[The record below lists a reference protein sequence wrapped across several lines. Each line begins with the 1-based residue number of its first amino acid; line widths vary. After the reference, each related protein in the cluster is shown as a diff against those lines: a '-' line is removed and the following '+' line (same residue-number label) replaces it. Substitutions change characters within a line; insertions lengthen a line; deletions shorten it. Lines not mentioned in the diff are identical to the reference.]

1 LIQGR
6 IFAHYGVSG
15 IMCQLFPEKSAITYG
30 DEMKFASRIE
40 KVPPYLFVGISR
52 KIAEKRA
59 QGIDVISFGIGDP
72 DIPTPENVVEKLR
85 ETALDSPNHRY
96 PETDGLPEFRQA
108 VADWYQRRFGISVH
122 PDKETLPLI
131 GAKEGIGHAAL
142 CFIEP
147 GDIALVPDPGYPV
160 YSVGTWFAGGECHW
174 MPLLEENGWMPDLD
188 AIPDD
193 VADKARVI
201 WLNYPNN
208 PTGAIADAGYFAKV
222 VDFAKAHDI
231 AVMHDASYSEVAF
244 DGYRPISFLETPG
257 AIDVGVEFHSLSKSY
272 NMTGWRLGMAVGN
285 EDIISALMVI
295 KSNLDSGVPNAIQYM
310 GMEAMEMSQDA
321 IDERNAIY
329 EHRRDRVVQ
338 TLRDIGLDAIPP
350 KASLYVWTRI
360 PEGFTS
366 AEFTALLLDEA
377 DIVVT
382 PGNGYGEYG
391 EGYIRLSLTIND
403 EDMEKGL
410 ARLSEWQ
417 IPSKD

>member
-1 LIQGR
+1 
-6 IFAHYGVSG
+6 
-15 IMCQLFPEKSAITYG
+15 
-30 DEMKFASRIE
+30 MKFASRIE

-85 ETALDSPNHRY
+85 EAALDSPNHRY

-193 VADKARVI
+193 VADKATVM

-208 PTGAIADAGYFAKV
+208 PTGAIADADYFAKV
-222 VDFAKAHDI
+222 VEFAKAHDI

-244 DGYRPISFLETPG
+244 DGYHPISFLETPD

-310 GMEAMEMSQDA
+310 GMEAMELSQEA

-410 ARLSEWQ
+410 ARLSEWK

>member
-1 LIQGR
+1 
-6 IFAHYGVSG
+6 
-15 IMCQLFPEKSAITYG
+15 
-30 DEMKFASRIE
+30 MKFASRIE

-188 AIPDD
+188 AIPDE
-193 VADKARVI
+193 VADKATVM

-208 PTGAIADAGYFAKV
+208 PTGAIADADYFAKV
-222 VDFAKAHDI
+222 VEFAKAHDI

-310 GMEAMEMSQDA
+310 GMEAMELSQNA

>member
-1 LIQGR
+1 
-6 IFAHYGVSG
+6 
-15 IMCQLFPEKSAITYG
+15 
-30 DEMKFASRIE
+30 MKFASRIE
-40 KVPPYLFVGISR
+40 KVPPYLFVEISR
-52 KIAEKRA
+52 KIAAKRE

-72 DIPTPENVVEKLR
+72 DIPTPDNVIEKLR
-85 ETALDSPNHRY
+85 ETALDGPNHRY

-208 PTGAIADAGYFAKV
+208 PTGAIAEAGYFDKV
-222 VDFAKAHDI
+222 VEFAKEHDI

-244 DGYRPISFLETPG
+244 DGYQPVSFLETPG

-310 GMEAMEMSQDA
+310 GMEAMELSQEA

-329 EHRRDRVVQ
+329 ERRRDRVVQ
-338 TLRDIGLDAIPP
+338 TLQEIGLDAIPP

-410 ARLSEWQ
+410 AKLSEWR
-417 IPSKD
+417 IPSKG

>member
-1 LIQGR
+1 
-6 IFAHYGVSG
+6 
-15 IMCQLFPEKSAITYG
+15 
-30 DEMKFASRIE
+30 MKFASRIE

-72 DIPTPENVVEKLR
+72 DIPTPENVVDKLR

-222 VDFAKAHDI
+222 VEFAKAHDI
-231 AVMHDASYSEVAF
+231 AVLHDASYSEVAF

-338 TLRDIGLDAIPP
+338 TLHDIGLDAIPP

-366 AEFTALLLDEA
+366 AEFTALLLDET

>member
-1 LIQGR
+1 
-6 IFAHYGVSG
+6 
-15 IMCQLFPEKSAITYG
+15 
-30 DEMKFASRIE
+30 MKFASRIE
-40 KVPPYLFVGISR
+40 KVPPYLFVEISR
-52 KIAEKRA
+52 KIAAKRE

-72 DIPTPENVVEKLR
+72 DIPTPDNVIEKLR
-85 ETALDSPNHRY
+85 ETALDGPNHRY

-188 AIPDD
+188 AIPDE

-208 PTGAIADAGYFAKV
+208 PTGAIAEAGYFDKV
-222 VDFAKAHDI
+222 VEFAKAHDI

-244 DGYRPISFLETPG
+244 DGYRPVSFLETPG

-310 GMEAMEMSQDA
+310 GMEAMELSQEA

-329 EHRRDRVVQ
+329 ERRRDRVVQ
-338 TLRDIGLDAIPP
+338 TLQEIGLDAIPP

-410 ARLSEWQ
+410 AKLSEWR
-417 IPSKD
+417 IPSKG

>member
-1 LIQGR
+1 
-6 IFAHYGVSG
+6 
-15 IMCQLFPEKSAITYG
+15 
-30 DEMKFASRIE
+30 MKFASRIE

-193 VADKARVI
+193 VADKAKVI

-208 PTGAIADAGYFAKV
+208 PTGAIADADYFAKV
-222 VDFAKAHDI
+222 VEFAKAHDI

-310 GMEAMEMSQDA
+310 GMEAMELSQDA

-417 IPSKD
+417 IPSRG

>member
-1 LIQGR
+1 
-6 IFAHYGVSG
+6 
-15 IMCQLFPEKSAITYG
+15 
-30 DEMKFASRIE
+30 MKFASRIDR
-40 KVPPYLFVGISR
+40 VPPYLFVGISR

-142 CFIEP
+142 CFIEQ

-222 VDFAKAHDI
+222 VEFAKAHDI

>member
-1 LIQGR
+1 
-6 IFAHYGVSG
+6 
-15 IMCQLFPEKSAITYG
+15 
-30 DEMKFASRIE
+30 MKFASRIE

-193 VADKARVI
+193 VADKATVM

-222 VDFAKAHDI
+222 VEFAKAHDI

-310 GMEAMEMSQDA
+310 GMEAMELSQNA

-417 IPSKD
+417 IPAKD

>member
-1 LIQGR
+1 
-6 IFAHYGVSG
+6 
-15 IMCQLFPEKSAITYG
+15 MN
-30 DEMKFASRIE
+30 FASRID

-52 KIAEKRA
+52 KIAEKRE

-72 DIPTPENVVEKLR
+72 DIPTPDNVIEKLR
-85 ETALDSPNHRY
+85 ETALDEPNHRY

-193 VADKARVI
+193 VADKAKVI

-208 PTGAIADAGYFAKV
+208 PTGAIADGDYFTNV
-222 VDFAKAHDI
+222 VEFAKAHDI

-244 DGYRPISFLETPG
+244 DGYRPVSFLETPG

-310 GMEAMEMSQDA
+310 GMEAMDLSQDA

-329 EHRRDRVVQ
+329 ERRRDRVVQ
-338 TLRDIGLDAIPP
+338 TLQEIGLDAIPP

-360 PEGFTS
+360 PAGFTS
-366 AEFTALLLDEA
+366 AEFTELLLEEA

-382 PGNGYGEYG
+382 PGNGYGQYG
-391 EGYIRLSLTIND
+391 EGYIRLSLTIDD

-410 ARLSEWQ
+410 AKLSEWQ
-417 IPSKD
+417 IPERN

>member
-1 LIQGR
+1 
-6 IFAHYGVSG
+6 
-15 IMCQLFPEKSAITYG
+15 
-30 DEMKFASRIE
+30 MKFASRIE

-72 DIPTPENVVEKLR
+72 DIPTPDNVVEKLR

-193 VADKARVI
+193 VADKATVM

-222 VDFAKAHDI
+222 VEFAKAHDI

-417 IPSKD
+417 IPSRG

>member
-1 LIQGR
+1 
-6 IFAHYGVSG
+6 
-15 IMCQLFPEKSAITYG
+15 
-30 DEMKFASRIE
+30 MKFASRIE
-40 KVPPYLFVGISR
+40 KVPPYLFVEISR
-52 KIAEKRA
+52 KIAAKRE

-72 DIPTPENVVEKLR
+72 DIPTPDNVIEKLR
-85 ETALDSPNHRY
+85 DTALDGPNHRY

-193 VADKARVI
+193 VADKARII

-208 PTGAIADAGYFAKV
+208 PTGAIAEAGYFEKV
-222 VDFAKAHDI
+222 VEFAKEHDI

-244 DGYRPISFLETPG
+244 DGYRPVSFLETPG

-310 GMEAMEMSQDA
+310 GMEAMELSQEA

-329 EHRRDRVVQ
+329 ERRRDRVVR
-338 TLRDIGLDAIPP
+338 TLQEIGLDAIPP

-410 ARLSEWQ
+410 AKLSEWR
-417 IPSKD
+417 IPSKG

>member
-1 LIQGR
+1 
-6 IFAHYGVSG
+6 
-15 IMCQLFPEKSAITYG
+15 ME
-30 DEMKFASRIE
+30 FASRIE

-72 DIPTPENVVEKLR
+72 DIPTPENVVAKLR

-193 VADKARVI
+193 VADKAKVI

-222 VDFAKAHDI
+222 VEFAKAHDI

-310 GMEAMEMSQDA
+310 GMEAMELSQNA

>member
-1 LIQGR
+1 
-6 IFAHYGVSG
+6 
-15 IMCQLFPEKSAITYG
+15 
-30 DEMKFASRIE
+30 MKFASRIE

-188 AIPDD
+188 AIPDE
-193 VADKARVI
+193 VSDKAKVI

-208 PTGAIADAGYFAKV
+208 PTGAIADADYFAKV
-222 VDFAKAHDI
+222 VEFAKAHDI

>member
-1 LIQGR
+1 
-6 IFAHYGVSG
+6 
-15 IMCQLFPEKSAITYG
+15 
-30 DEMKFASRIE
+30 MKFASRIE

-193 VADKARVI
+193 VADKAKVM

-310 GMEAMEMSQDA
+310 GMEAMELSQNA

>member
-1 LIQGR
+1 
-6 IFAHYGVSG
+6 
-15 IMCQLFPEKSAITYG
+15 MN
-30 DEMKFASRIE
+30 FASRID
-40 KVPPYLFVGISR
+40 KVPPYLFVEISR
-52 KIAEKRA
+52 KIAAKRE

-72 DIPTPENVVEKLR
+72 DIPTPDNVIEKLR
-85 ETALDSPNHRY
+85 ETALDGPNHRY

-108 VADWYQRRFGISVH
+108 VADWYQSRFGISVH
-122 PDKETLPLI
+122 PDRETLPLI

-142 CFIEP
+142 CFIDP

-188 AIPDD
+188 AIPSD
-193 VADKARVI
+193 VADKAKVI

-208 PTGAIADAGYFAKV
+208 PTGAIADADYFAKV
-222 VDFAKAHDI
+222 VEFAKAHDI

-257 AIDVGVEFHSLSKSY
+257 AMDVGVEFHSLSKSY

-285 EDIISALMVI
+285 EEIISALMVI

-310 GMEAMEMSQDA
+310 GMEAMQLSMKA

-329 EHRRDRVVQ
+329 EQRRDRVVQ

-382 PGNGYGEYG
+382 PGNGYGQYG
-391 EGYIRLSLTIND
+391 EGYIRLSLTID
-403 EDMEKGL
+403 DADMEKGL
-410 ARLSEWQ
+410 AKLAEWQ
-417 IPSKD
+417 MPSKG

>member
-1 LIQGR
+1 
-6 IFAHYGVSG
+6 
-15 IMCQLFPEKSAITYG
+15 
-30 DEMKFASRIE
+30 MKFASRIE

-72 DIPTPENVVEKLR
+72 DIPTPENVVNKLR

-188 AIPDD
+188 AISGD
-193 VADKARVI
+193 VADKATVM

-208 PTGAIADAGYFAKV
+208 PTGAIADADYFAKV
-222 VDFAKAHDI
+222 VEFAKAHDI

-310 GMEAMEMSQDA
+310 GMEAMELSQNA

>member
-1 LIQGR
+1 
-6 IFAHYGVSG
+6 
-15 IMCQLFPEKSAITYG
+15 MN
-30 DEMKFASRIE
+30 FASRID
-40 KVPPYLFVGISR
+40 KVPPYLFVEISR
-52 KIAEKRA
+52 KIAAKRE

-72 DIPTPENVVEKLR
+72 DIPTPDNVIEKLR
-85 ETALDSPNHRY
+85 ETALDGPNHRY

-108 VADWYQRRFGISVH
+108 VADWYQSRFGISVH
-122 PDKETLPLI
+122 PDRETLPLI

-142 CFIEP
+142 CFIDP

-188 AIPDD
+188 AIPSD
-193 VADKARVI
+193 VADKAKVI

-208 PTGAIADAGYFAKV
+208 PTGAIADADYFAQV
-222 VDFAKAHDI
+222 VEFAKAHDI

-257 AIDVGVEFHSLSKSY
+257 AMDVGVEFHSLSKSY

-285 EDIISALMVI
+285 EEIISALMVI

-310 GMEAMEMSQDA
+310 GMEAMQLSMKA

-329 EHRRDRVVQ
+329 ERRRDRVVQ

-382 PGNGYGEYG
+382 PGNGYGQYG
-391 EGYIRLSLTIND
+391 EGYIRLSLTID
-403 EDMEKGL
+403 DADMEKGL
-410 ARLSEWQ
+410 AKLAEWQ
-417 IPSKD
+417 MPSKE